1 MIEAERVVEKSS
13 LDPKN
18 SLLTGC
24 LNQIKFYRERNI
36 KRNLLNSPAI
46 KQLIDFTKS
55 KLTAFKYLT
64 VNPNHFNLS
73 KDLPLNY
80 TILVMQ
86 HNPSK

>member
-1 MIEAERVVEKSS
+1 MIEAERIVEKCSQ
-13 LDPKN
+13 DPKN

-24 LNQIKFYRERNI
+24 LNQIKFYQQLNVEHNT
-36 KRNLLNSPAI
+36 LNSPI
-46 KQLIDFTKS
+46 VKQLIDLTKS

-80 TILVMQ
+80 TLLVLQ
-86 HNPSK
+86 HNSSR